1 MLEANTYVHGGAV
14 TMNGRKFTAL
24 LLAVV
29 LCLGLS
35 VPAMAAETT
44 HEDFQ
49 DLMVMNPATND
60 YQWKW
65 AWPTVDDALR
75 RGLFIGYTPYQDAEG
90 KTITNFGP
98 GDLVTEAVG
107 LTLCARMIVDVQ
119 QRETI
124 LKDRLEQMRQLIP
137 GTAKDP
143 DDVTAPFMW
152 FRREAASCLELG
164 ILSADD
170 LELLRDA
177 DRLGKPMTKA
187 DFAVYLVR
195 AMGLED
201 FAKSHSSSNLSF
213 FADEQKIGR
222 EYRPYVELLYTYG
235 VLTGD
240 EEQKFNPDQG
250 MNRAVCATMLSRAI
264 ENILEERE
272 VAVELPRYETYSFA
286 TGIIR
291 EVNVDDD
298 GVRQVTLEALD
309 GQHTYKLPS
318 SALIYQNNMP
328 AKATDLK
335 NGSFAKLRFD
345 AKGEVA
351 MVRLIPAGSLSQ
363 VEGDCDAVTDQAVVV
378 DGVHY
383 PIDRFTQVSAGG
395 KVGGPELI
403 DLDAGYTTAKL
414 TANSRKTVLSVT
426 LSGGTRQIEGILTD
440 VTTTTQGTIT
450 KTTATVNSFS
460 GLPTT
465 YVMTADVAVTS
476 KGQKLAE
483 LKESF
488 EGKHVILRV
497 SDSDF
502 SDLKNVD
509 VDLDGQYIQGILQSV
524 SAKQT
529 PYKVEITRTTDTRR
543 TPWEVAED
551 CVTTYEGKTTELS
564 KLPSATFVT
573 AKLEGAT
580 VTQLSAWT
588 GLESVEGTLTAVTYP
603 AGQEAVQLSVK
614 ADDGAAYEYAIALED
629 LKNVTILVDG
639 KDSDVTRLT
648 TGDSVVITLRYH
660 KVNQIDVTPRA
671 ANVTGTLDAITFKAD
686 GSAVLSVLLSS
697 GVTQDYT
704 ADAGVTVTREDSA
717 AALTDV
723 KAGTQVALV
732 TEGSRVLSIQF
743 SGSAVSQSTVA
754 GRIISKDDQSRIAT
768 VLPTGAD
775 AVPVKVH
782 IGSSVGFLDVTG
794 VNLTRITQLNVGDSV
809 EIYGSYGKD
818 GTFEAKSVI
827 RK

>member
-1 MLEANTYVHGGAV
+1 
-14 TMNGRKFTAL
+14 MNGRKFTAL

-35 VPAMAAETT
+35 VPAVAAETT

-49 DLMVMNPATND
+49 DLMVINPTTND

-75 RGLFIGYTPYQDAEG
+75 RGLFIGYTPYQDAQG
-90 KTITNFGP
+90 NTINSFGP

-107 LTLCARMIVDVQ
+107 LTLCARMIVDVG

-143 DDVTAPFMW
+143 DDTAAPFMW

-164 ILSADD
+164 IISAED
-170 LELLRDA
+170 LQLLWDA

-201 FAKSHSSSNLSF
+201 FAKSLNSSDLSF
-213 FADEQKIGR
+213 FADEAKIGR
-222 EYRPYVELLYTYG
+222 EYRPYIKLLYTYG

-240 EEQKFNPDQG
+240 EDQKFNPDQG

-291 EVNVDDD
+291 EVNVDND
-298 GVRQVTLEALD
+298 GVRQMTLEALD
-309 GQHTYKLPS
+309 GAHTYKLPS
-318 SALIYQNNMP
+318 SALLYQNNMP
-328 AKATDLK
+328 AKSTDLK
-335 NGSFAKLRFD
+335 NGSFAKLRFND
-345 AKGEVA
+345 KGEVT
-351 MVRLIPAGSLSQ
+351 MVRLIPAGSLSA
-363 VEGDCDAVTDQAVVV
+363 VEGDCDAITDQAVVV
-378 DGVHY
+378 DGVNY

-403 DLDAGYTTAKL
+403 DLGAGYTTAKL
-414 TANSRKTVLSVT
+414 TANSRKTVLSIT
-426 LSGGTRQIEGILTD
+426 LSGGTRQIEGLLTD
-440 VTTTTQGTIT
+440 VITTTQGTVT
-450 KTTATVNSFS
+450 RTTATVSSFN
-460 GLPTT
+460 GLSTT
-465 YVMTADVAVTS
+465 YVMNADVSVTS
-476 KGQKLAE
+476 KGQKLEA

-488 EGKHVILRV
+488 EGKHVTLRV
-497 SDSDF
+497 ADSDF
-502 SDLKNVD
+502 SDLKSVD

-524 SAKQT
+524 STKQT
-529 PYKVEITRTTDTRR
+529 PRKVEITLTGATRR

-551 CVTTYEGKTTELS
+551 CVTTYEGKETALGAVPT
-564 KLPSATFVT
+564 ATFVT

-580 VTQLSAWT
+580 VTELSAWT
-588 GLESVEGTLTAVTYP
+588 GLESVEGVLTAASYP
-603 AGQEAVQLSVK
+603 TDETLQLSVR
-614 ADDGAAYEYAIALED
+614 DGDGAMYEYTIALED
-629 LKNVTILVDG
+629 LKSVVILVDG
-639 KDSDVTRLT
+639 KESDVTKLT

-660 KVNQIDVTPRA
+660 KVSQIDVTPRS

-686 GSAVLSVLLSS
+686 GSAVLSVILSGGS
-697 GVTQDYT
+697 TQDYT

-723 KAGTQVALV
+723 KAGAQVALV
-732 TEGSRVLSIQF
+732 TEGTKILSIQF
-743 SGSAVSQSTVA
+743 SGSAISQSTVT
-754 GRIISKDDQSRIAT
+754 GRIISKDDRERLVT
-768 VLPTGAD
+768 VLPAGTN
-775 AVPVKVH
+775 AVPVKIH
-782 IGSSVGFLDVTG
+782 IGNTTGFLDVTG
-794 VNLTRITQLNVGDSV
+794 VTLNHITQLSVGDSV
-809 EIYGSYGKD
+809 EIYGAYGKD